1 MQGQQQSK
9 NLSNASLSP
18 AKLTTS
24 GEDAG
29 ENIMAATPAC
39 GPAKRIPE
47 QVPDPMM
54 LLNFAPLNARYE
66 IFGGILA
73 GL

>member
-1 MQGQQQSK
+1 LRKALGEYEFNGFVMQGQQQSK
-9 NLSNASLSP
+9 NLSNASLSS

-39 GPAKRIPE
+39 RPAKRIPE
-47 QVPDPMM
+47 Q
-54 LLNFAPLNARYE
+54 
-66 IFGGILA
+66 
-73 GL
+73 